1 MAAEKIIK
9 ILDSSAMIAY
19 LRQEEGAPIVRQ
31 AIIDPNNICYAH
43 AINLCEVY
51 YDAIRVG
58 GLTEAESFYDDLLLL
73 ELVER
78 DDCDTNFWKEVA
90 RLKAT
95 HKASLADFCGIVLT
109 NRLNGTFLTADHHE
123 LDKIAQDNIC
133 SIEFIR

>member
-19 LRQEEGAPIVRQ
+19 LRQEDGAAIVEQ
-31 AIIDPNNICYAH
+31 SIIDPNNVCYAH

-51 YDAIRVG
+51 YDTIRVG
-58 GLTEAESFYDDLLLL
+58 GLTEAEKFYNDLLLL
-73 ELVER
+73 GIVER
-78 DDCDTNFWKEVA
+78 NDFDTEFWKEVA

-109 NRLNGTFLTADHHE
+109 NRLGGTFLTADHHE
-123 LDKIAQDNIC
+123 LDKILQGGIC
-133 SIEFIR
+133 SIQFIR